1 VQSMSETKDRNYRL
15 NSSTC
20 KRLDIIAMETG
31 DPYVKSEIV
40 DFAINLTCVLI
51 SNRQA
56 AGETLKDALEK
67 ILALIP
73 EEERSKDFPLPLTV
87 ADADINSIF
96 SIITRN
102 NNETQ

>member
-1 VQSMSETKDRNYRL
+1 MSETKDRNYRL

-40 DFAINLTCVLI
+40 DFGINLTCVLI
-51 SNRQA
+51 KNRQA
-56 AGETLKDALEK
+56 AGETLKDALEA

-73 EEERSKDFPLPLTV
+73 EEERAKDFLQPLIV
-87 ADADINSIF
+87 ANADISG
-96 SIITRN
+96 IISTIQ
-102 NNETQ
+102 EDEE